1 MAIWRESTGTK
12 NKLRLNIGWCSNDK
26 KPKELWRNIDR
37 VADGVLMMRNQ
48 RNKEETKIEPT
59 DVSQPLETKAKND

>member
-12 NKLRLNIGWCSNDK
+12 NKLRLNLGWCPNDK
-26 KPKELWRNIDR
+26 KLKELWRNIYR

-48 RNKEETKIEPT
+48 RNKEETKIEPI

>member
-1 MAIWRESTGTK
+1 M
-12 NKLRLNIGWCSNDK
+12 NIGWCSNYK

-59 DVSQPLETKAKND
+59 DVSQPLETKGKNN